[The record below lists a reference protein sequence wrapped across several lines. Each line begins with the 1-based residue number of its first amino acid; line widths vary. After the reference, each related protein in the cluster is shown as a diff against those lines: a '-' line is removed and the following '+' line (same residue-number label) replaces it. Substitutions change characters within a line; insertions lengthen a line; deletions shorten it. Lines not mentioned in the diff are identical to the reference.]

1 MSTHRP
7 RDEDETKKIEDE
19 VAAPKDSEDDVE
31 GHQFGGLTHPLTS
44 WELAKVREREIAHEA
59 ARHPLIA
66 EAKIR
71 ARRKG

>member
-1 MSTHRP
+1 MSTQGRKDT
-7 RDEDETKKIEDE
+7 DEAKKVEGE
-19 VAAPKDSEDDVE
+19 GVVPEATEDDVE
-31 GHQFGGLTHPLTS
+31 GHNMGLIHPTVA
-44 WELAKVREREIAHEA
+44 WELAKAREREIAREA